1 MPPTYH
7 AVLIGN
13 REFPNEPGLPL
24 LRCPLNDVRDM
35 AELLKTEQHGPYQVT
50 VLEDQAHHV
59 IHRSIY
65 SALKNAG
72 REDRVLI
79 YYAGHGK
86 LSDDDGSLY
95 LASHNTQLDYLPA
108 TSVAAA
114 DVMKFMNSSASKQLI
129 FILDC
134 CYSGAVDKLLS
145 GAVFRGELADGVAG
159 NLRGAGGRGSYILTA
174 STSLQRAEEREG
186 DKNGLLTKHLIAGI
200 RDGRAD
206 RDDDGLISMH
216 ELTQYVQDQV
226 RSEGRQ
232 TPLCY
237 TLREE
242 DGGII
247 IARTGKAARSRK
259 LAELLDEIYAA
270 AVARRASLRTVRS
283 ALTLLV
289 PEPTASAEDK
299 ALSNQFVD
307 QLHSARLDPH
317 RFIEVLEDAPA
328 LASRLATASSAL
340 QRYLEQ
346 QRDEARHQLQ
356 SVTEQFEILRA
367 DDAATS
373 KLLQGAMADLAAMT
387 QCISDLRGQLNALEK
402 TRKEEQALYQS
413 AESKLQSD
421 LADEKKLLASE
432 RSRTKDQE
440 TELRSLRRHIAE
452 ANEAIEK
459 LTHQLAKEK
468 GNANETTAQESGV
481 KAFFD
486 KLPKGALKNLD
497 AGPPPPLPDPHLPD
511 PSSKRR
517 LPDSDFWKMLTRPSR
532 REALLALFQQYSSEP
547 DFFISP
553 NIPADKL
560 AKISSG
566 FDLGGREVLAL
577 AASSRLFTSFLSACI
592 LFDTD
597 TLHWSTFGLNSSMRY
612 ADIDPDTPKRER
624 NSISVNNKVILSIYD
639 LRMSTDALTSLIK
652 AVATLNP

>member
-1 MPPTYH
+1 MPPTFH

-13 REFPNEPGLPL
+13 REFPNEPALPT

-50 VLEDQAHHV
+50 VLEDEAHHV

-95 LASHNTQLDYLPA
+95 LASHNTQVDYLPA

-129 FILDC
+129 LILDC

-145 GAVFRGELADGVAG
+145 GAVFRGEVADGIAS
-159 NLRGAGGRGSYILTA
+159 NLRGAGGRGSYVLTA

-186 DKNGLLTKHLIAGI
+186 DTNGLLTKHLIAGI

-232 TPLCY
+232 TPLAY

-259 LAELLDEIYAA
+259 LTELLDEIYAA

-289 PEPTASAEDK
+289 PEPTATAEDK

-307 QLHSARLDPH
+307 QLHSARLDSH

-328 LASRLATASSAL
+328 LASRLASLSINVQRRLDEERKEAQQQLRAALDAQQNLRDRHTELSERYEYIKDLVAVSDKVASEFAAL
-340 QRYLEQ
+340 KQT
-346 QRDEARHQLQ
+346 RDEEQLVHQSTQ
-356 SVTEQFEILRA
+356 A
-367 DDAATS
+367 
-373 KLLQGAMADLAAMT
+373 KLQGDLAA
-387 QCISDLRGQLNALEK
+387 Q
-402 TRKEEQALYQS
+402 KE
-413 AESKLQSD
+413 
-421 LADEKKLLASE
+421 LLAAE
-432 RSRTKDQE
+432 RRRTKEQE
-440 TELRSLRRHIAE
+440 AEIHSLQNLIAE
-452 ANEAIEK
+452 ANAAIEK
-459 LTHQLAKEK
+459 LTHQANQERSK
-468 GNANETTAQESGV
+468 NA
-481 KAFFD
+481 
-486 KLPKGALKNLD
+486 ALKDAAEAASIQAEIAQAAPEQQRQRDAIAEKSRQPGGPFHVAEELEEDRAILTNLD
-497 AGPPPPLPDPHLPD
+497 TVRNVLAVLRKFTSAPALYIHPDI
-511 PSSKRR
+511 PS
-517 LPDSDFWKMLTRPSR
+517 
-532 REALLALFQQYSSEP
+532 
-547 DFFISP
+547 
-553 NIPADKL
+553 DKL
-560 AKISSG
+560 ANASAKCKVVSS
-566 FDLGGREVLAL
+566 DILAL
-577 AASSRLFTSFLSACI
+577 LDNTVFGSAKDCLLFGDDRIYWHDVTHSGML
-592 LFDTD
+592 
-597 TLHWSTFGLNSSMRY
+597 RY
-612 ADIDPDTPKRER
+612 AEIDPA
-624 NSISVNNKVILSIYD
+624 SIRTNGASTLYVNGHLLHV
-639 LRMSTDALTSLIK
+639 STGSKDSSAV
-652 AVATLNP
+652 VATILKALVVPPR